1 MGNKRLTK
9 NFNQSE
15 FDCRDG
21 SIMPV
26 DVFENITELAE
37 NLQVLR
43 DFLDVPI
50 KVNSGYRSP
59 EYNALVNGAK
69 KSQHLLG
76 NAGDIVIGGLQPF
89 QVADVIMELIGQGK
103 MKQGGIGIY
112 NTFCHYDIR
121 GTAARW
127 DYRK

>member
-1 MGNKRLTK
+1 MSKRLTK

-15 FDCRDG
+15 FDCSDG
-21 SIMPV
+21 SKMPI
-26 DVFENITELAE
+26 DVYNNVVELAE

-43 DFLDVPI
+43 DYVDRPI

-59 EYNALVNGAK
+59 DYNALVGGAT

-76 NAGDIVIGGLQPF
+76 KAADIVIGNLKPEE
-89 QVADVIMELIGQGK
+89 VADIIMELINLGK
-103 MKQGGIGIY
+103 MEQGGIGIY
-112 NTFCHYDIR
+112 NSFTHYDIR

>member
-1 MGNKRLTK
+1 MSKRLTK

-21 SIMPV
+21 STMPI
-26 DVFENITELAE
+26 DVYNNVVELAE

-43 DFLDVPI
+43 DYVDTPI
-50 KVNSGYRSP
+50 KINSGYRSP
-59 EYNALVNGAK
+59 DYNALVGGAS

-76 NAGDIVIGGLQPF
+76 NAADIVIGKLDPVE
-89 QVADVIMELIGQGK
+89 VADIITELINTGR
-103 MKQGGIGIY
+103 MKQGGIGVY
-112 NTFCHYDIR
+112 NTFTHYDIR

-127 DYRK
+127 DYRKK